1 MLTERQVAE
10 FDERGMLRGGIVL
23 TDAEVETLRGEI
35 TRVIAAQGQPGP
47 QPVILR
53 DIGKGA
59 GAAPVWQI
67 VNIWQASEPFRALIH
82 NPRIVEEIAQLSRAN
97 QVRLW
102 HDQIQYKPAE
112 TGGVNMWHQDGPYW
126 PILRPK
132 NQVTAWIA
140 LDDVDAENGCMSMVP
155 GTHRWGD
162 NIQVLH
168 GLKDFDS
175 MPAEFEGQK
184 LEVVRCP
191 VKKGGVHFHHGMTW
205 HGSPAN
211 TSGRPRR
218 AIALH
223 YMTEE
228 TRYDAKGTHLMK
240 PYVTVADGAVME
252 GTTFPL
258 VWDHGRVVASGAVAG
273 GAKT

>member
-1 MLTERQVAE
+1 MLDDKQIATC
-10 FDERGMLRGGIVL
+10 DERGMLLGGIVL
-23 TDAEVETLRGEI
+23 SDAEVETLRSEI
-35 TRVIAAQGQPGP
+35 TRVIAANGQPGP

-67 VNIWQASEPFRALIH
+67 VNIWQASEPFRALVH
-82 NPRIVEEIAQLSRAN
+82 HPRIVEEIAQLTRAR

-126 PILRPK
+126 PILQPK

-140 LDDVDAENGCMSMVP
+140 LDDVDADNGCMSMVP
-155 GTHRWGD
+155 GSQAWGD
-162 NIQVLH
+162 QIQVLH

-175 MPAEFEGQK
+175 MPAEHAGHR
-184 LEVVRCP
+184 LEVVRCR
-191 VKKGGVHFHHGMTW
+191 VRKGGVHFHHGLTW

-223 YMTEE
+223 YMTEA
-228 TRYDAKGTHLMK
+228 TRYDASGTHLMK
-240 PYVTVADGAVME
+240 PFVEVADGAMMQ
-252 GTTFPL
+252 GK
-258 VWDHGRVVASGAVAG
+258 A
-273 GAKT
+273 